1 MRGSET
7 SVWGTRFGPSASG
20 TRDDGK
26 PFYVPDIATA
36 DADFVCHWSSRANEM
51 THPILKARY
60 ADLVWDAGQPSRGS
74 AATISWRGSPQTHTS
89 TVQSPSRS
97 KTFLIVAMPFDPG
110 NFQPNLATQN
120 VRQRQGLILT
130 LHREGLT
137 SDGKLWWMAYDFFDR
152 QRGALSDEEGN
163 DLIADLEQILLRFSD
178 VSVPCTFDPQIVK
191 HAAQHLIKHYTRLR
205 RPDDVRRLYQT
216 VARATE
222 HHAALSDAM
231 LAYVLLQE
239 SLDFYKQAGL

>member
-74 AATISWRGSPQTHTS
+74 AATIAWRGSPQTHTS

-120 VRQRQGLILT
+120 VRQRQGLIIT
-130 LHREGLT
+130 LHRDGLT
-137 SDGKLWWMAYDFFDR
+137 SDGKLWWMAYDF
-152 QRGALSDEEGN
+152 
-163 DLIADLEQILLRFSD
+163 LIDNAVRFPMRKEMTS
-178 VSVPCTFDPQIVK
+178 SPTLNKFYS
-191 HAAQHLIKHYTRLR
+191 AFRMSAFRARLIHR
-205 RPDDVRRLYQT
+205 
-216 VARATE
+216 
-222 HHAALSDAM
+222 
-231 LAYVLLQE
+231 
-239 SLDFYKQAGL
+239 